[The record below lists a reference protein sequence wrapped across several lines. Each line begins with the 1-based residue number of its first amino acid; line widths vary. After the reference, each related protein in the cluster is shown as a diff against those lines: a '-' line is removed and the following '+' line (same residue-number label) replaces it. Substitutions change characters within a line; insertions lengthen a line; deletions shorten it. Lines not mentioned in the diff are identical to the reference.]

1 VKLDTA
7 TVRELD
13 VDGMLKALM
22 VGAVVSATTLLT
34 VTVMA
39 DEVLLLPLLSTALVV
54 RL

>member
-22 VGAVVSATTLLT
+22 VGAVVSGSVMA
-34 VTVMA
+34 VMA
-39 DEVLLLPLLSTALVV
+39 DLAAETFPAASLVQA
-54 RL
+54 